1 MDDSAFQPWWEL
13 HVRVARGDSLAP
25 EEQAIYEATR
35 VAHDHEEQ
43 RETLWNARQAKQELR
58 ELESECSRLEERRRQ
73 LDDEISSLEKR
84 LGQPTRQLLG
94 TEE

>member
-1 MDDSAFQPWWEL
+1 MDDSAFQAWWEL
-13 HVRVARGDSLAP
+13 HVRVARGESLAP
-25 EEQAIYEATR
+25 AEQAIYEATR
-35 VAHDHEEQ
+35 VALDDEEQ

-73 LDDEISSLEKR
+73 LDDEIGSLEQR